1 MHNTYTNYYKNHN
14 PKFLLE
20 VVNSPKMY
28 NDEARL
34 AAFDLLKEKGEIF
47 TEEQEAA
54 FEQIKQDIAKANVL
68 KKEEITVEETQ
79 NAPQLYSPTAILG
92 FSIFLEPIF
101 GAILLYHNLKEQ
113 EKKSPAKAVLLIG
126 ISLLV
131 FKMALVYYQYFNQIY
146 SLVLSIGAG
155 IIFIEMFWKKHIGL
169 KTVYKRKSIWKPL
182 FLFLAIIFI
191 ILGIQLYLD
200 PQLYHQLLQQRSL

>member
-1 MHNTYTNYYKNHN
+1 MQNNYTNYYKNHN
-14 PKFLLE
+14 SKSLLE
-20 VVNSPKMY
+20 IVNAPDVY

-34 AAFDLLKEKGEIF
+34 AAFELLKQKGETF
-47 TEEQEAA
+47 AAEQE
-54 FEQIKQDIAKANVL
+54 FEFKQINKKLIQENLVSKEESP
-68 KKEEITVEETQ
+68 KKESH
-79 NAPQLYSPTAILG
+79 NLPQLFSPTAILG
-92 FSIFLEPIF
+92 FSIFLEPLF

-169 KTVYKRKSIWKPL
+169 KTAYKRKSIWKPL
-182 FLFLAIIFI
+182 FLFLAIIFAI
-191 ILGIQLYLD
+191 FGLQLYLD
-200 PQLYHQLLQQRSL
+200 PELYQQLLEQRDL